1 MHWGNVFAAEMPSKT
16 IKNEQ
21 EKWRRENVGQKDIS
35 EKILESFNDVFAD
48 IVNVLLFNGE
58 EVLDE
63 NQLEEQAPRYAYKAD
78 GAYKEIERDVAK
90 RWKEENIRIACVGIE
105 NQTTTDKDMPL
116 RIIGYD
122 GAEYRWQLSQKAAL
136 NRYPVVTVM
145 LYFDHKKKWDK
156 PLALF
161 ECLDIPE
168 KFRPFVND
176 YKVNLFNI
184 AFLTPEQVK
193 LFKSDFRFVA
203 DYFVQM
209 RMTGTYT
216 GNREEISHVQETLS
230 MMSIVTGDHRFEQ
243 AMQAEEGRPQGKEIK
258 TMCEVLD
265 RIEARGKAE
274 GRAEGEEKGTL
285 KTKIETAKNL
295 KEMGMD
301 ISFIAQALKV
311 TSDVVARWLGMQ
323 QV

>member
-1 MHWGNVFAAEMPSKT
+1 M
-16 IKNEQ
+16 
-21 EKWRRENVGQKDIS
+21 GQKDIG

-90 RWKEENIRIACVGIE
+90 RWKKEDIRIACVGIE
-105 NQTTTDKDMPL
+105 NQTKTDKDMPL
-116 RIIGYD
+116 RILGYD
-122 GAEYRWQLSQKAAL
+122 GAEYRWQLSQKAAQK
-136 NRYPVVTVM
+136 RYPVVTVV

-156 PLALF
+156 PLTLF
-161 ECLDIPE
+161 DCLDIPE
-168 KFRPFVND
+168 RFKPFVND

-184 AFLTPEQVK
+184 AFLTPEQVR

-216 GNREEISHVQETLS
+216 GNRDEMSHVQETLS
-230 MMSIVTGDHRFEQ
+230 MMSIMTGDRRFEQ
-243 AMQAEEGRPQGKEIK
+243 VMQSEESGAQGKEIK

-265 RIEARGKAE
+265 RIEAKGKAEGKAE
-274 GRAEGEEKGTL
+274 GRAEGKAEGRAEGKAEGTIE
-285 KTKIETAKNL
+285 TKVETAKNL

-301 ISFIAQALKV
+301 IPFIAQALKV

-323 QV
+323 QA